1 VAAHGSKSR
10 VTETGSAGML
20 ELISANVASLPLDVA
35 ELLEPMDIG
44 RFFEA
49 DIVIAT
55 GAPLLSARREIE
67 VSVRRSHRMYSLT
80 QKQVRKAYIPGL
92 WEPATRDSTERDSR
106 IREEGRDSQNRVSFC
121 RPASACGLTVQG

>member
-1 VAAHGSKSR
+1 MVAVAAHGSKSR

-20 ELISANVASLPLDVA
+20 ELISASVASLPLDVA

-55 GAPLLSARREIE
+55 GPLAVCQTRNRG
-67 VSVRRSHRMYSLT
+67 VSP
-80 QKQVRKAYIPGL
+80 QV
-92 WEPATRDSTERDSR
+92 
-106 IREEGRDSQNRVSFC
+106 
-121 RPASACGLTVQG
+121 ASNV